1 MVSWA
6 PRAVRLNSR
15 TPRSRSSGDALG
27 DGLLGDRQVGGGLLE
42 LARVRDGDG
51 DVGAYGIDAD
61 PR

>member
-1 MVSWA
+1 
-6 PRAVRLNSR
+6 VRLNSR

-42 LARVRDGDG
+42 LARVRVRVRDGDGDG